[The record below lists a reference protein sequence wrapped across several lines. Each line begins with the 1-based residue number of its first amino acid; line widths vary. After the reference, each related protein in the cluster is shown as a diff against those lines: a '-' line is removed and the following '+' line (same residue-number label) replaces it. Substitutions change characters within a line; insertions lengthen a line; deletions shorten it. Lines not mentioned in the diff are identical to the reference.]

1 MLSDH
6 SSVLSQP
13 MSSGHFSMVSKDAS
27 MVSAALSE
35 AKRYAKIKP
44 RFAEFVCEYHEVCH
58 SFHIL
63 SNVTTAPGRYT
74 DM

>member
-1 MLSDH
+1 
-6 SSVLSQP
+6 
-13 MSSGHFSMVSKDAS
+13 MVSKDTS
-27 MVSAALSE
+27 LFSAGLSE

-58 SFHIL
+58 SFYIL
-63 SNVTTAPGRYT
+63 SKVTSAPDRYT